1 MAKLRRRDDHLNGL
15 FVCRIVRERILAAE
29 TRIPDAASPEF
40 GFNSLEK

>member
-1 MAKLRRRDDHLNGL
+1 MAKLWRRNDRLNDRSGTQAA
-15 FVCRIVRERILAAE
+15 RERILAGE

>member
-1 MAKLRRRDDHLNGL
+1 MCFRADVAH
-15 FVCRIVRERILAAE
+15 ERILAAE